1 MQLGSRILVF
11 RAELLLRRENRRR
24 RRQLAAELAA
34 YVTET
39 DLNDLYAILD
49 TYPDGQTLEIRQILH
64 YHQQARRTWTAG
76 GAR

>member
-34 YVTET
+34 YVSET
-39 DLNDLYAILD
+39 DLNDLYAILG
-49 TYPDGQTLEIRQILH
+49 TYPDGQTLEIRQILR
-64 YHQQARRTWTAG
+64 QQQVHRTWTAG

>member
-1 MQLGSRILVF
+1 MQLRTRILVF

-34 YVTET
+34 YVSQA

-64 YHQQARRTWTAG
+64 QQQARRTWVAG
-76 GAR
+76 AAR